1 MPGESQRLQKIIA
14 AAGIAS
20 RRHAEQFILDG
31 RVQLNGTVV
40 TELGTKADPA
50 RDHIRVDGKL
60 LHGPAR
66 PRYYVLNKPK
76 GYVTTVS
83 DPQHRPTV
91 MQLVARERARLYP
104 VGRLDFH
111 SEGLLL
117 MTNDGELAHR
127 LMHAATG
134 IEKTYLV
141 KVSGQ
146 PSAGQIEQLR
156 RGVMIERGRESG
168 EGRLMTAPASI
179 RLFRAGENPW
189 FEVKLIEGRNRQL
202 RKMFEEIG
210 YPVEKI
216 RRIGYGPLVLDI
228 TPGEYREL
236 EAIEIE
242 ALQRATRL
250 NPSPAKPGS
259 VGSAVDRPRRR
270 VSRVKKKQNIGH
282 TKQAARKSGA
292 RPDRPASTK

>member
-1 MPGESQRLQKIIA
+1 MPGETQRLQKIIA
-14 AAGIAS
+14 AAGVAS
-20 RRHAEQFILDG
+20 RRQAEQFILDG
-31 RVQLNGTVV
+31 RVQLNGAVV
-40 TELGTKADPA
+40 TELGTKADPE
-50 RDHIRVDGKL
+50 RDHVRVDGKL
-60 LHGPAR
+60 LRGPAR

-91 MQLVARERARLYP
+91 MQLVLREGARLYP

-117 MTNDGELAHR
+117 MTNDGDLANR
-127 LMHAATG
+127 LMKTATG

-146 PSAGQIEQLR
+146 PSEKQIEQLR
-156 RGVMIERGRESG
+156 RGVMIERAREPGQGRV
-168 EGRLMTAPASI
+168 MTAPAAI

-210 YPVEKI
+210 HSVEKI
-216 RRIGYGPLVLDI
+216 RRIGYGPLVLDV

-236 EAIEIE
+236 EAVEIE
-242 ALQRATRL
+242 ALQRAT
-250 NPSPAKPGS
+250 KPGARS
-259 VGSAVDRPRRR
+259 TDERPRARRVSSGAKQTQRRAVTKPRRR
-270 VSRVKKKQNIGH
+270 ESK
-282 TKQAARKSGA
+282 
-292 RPDRPASTK
+292 

>member
-14 AAGIAS
+14 AAGLAS
-20 RRHAEQFILDG
+20 RRQAEQFILDG
-31 RVQLNGTVV
+31 RVQLNGAVV
-40 TELGTKADPA
+40 TELGTKADLS

-66 PRYYVLNKPK
+66 PRYYIVNKPK

-91 MQLVARERARLYP
+91 MQLVARESARLYP

-117 MTNDGELAHR
+117 MTNDGELANR
-127 LMHAATG
+127 LMQAATG

-141 KVSGQ
+141 KISGQ
-146 PSAGQIEQLR
+146 PTEGQIEQLR
-156 RGVMIERGRESG
+156 RGIMIERAREPGQGRV
-168 EGRLMTAPASI
+168 MTAPAAI
-179 RLFRAGENPW
+179 RMFRAGENPW

-210 YPVEKI
+210 HSVEKI

-236 EAIEIE
+236 EASEIE
-242 ALQRATRL
+242 ALHRVT
-250 NPSPAKPGS
+250 KPGG
-259 VGSAVDRPRRR
+259 GSRAINDRPRRR
-270 VSRVKKKQNIGH
+270 VSSGA
-282 TKQAARKSGA
+282 KQAKRKPA
-292 RPDRPASTK
+292 AKPRRPASTK

>member
-14 AAGIAS
+14 AAGLAS
-20 RRHAEQFILDG
+20 RRQAEQFILDG

-40 TELGTKADPA
+40 TELGTKADPSH
-50 RDHIRVDGKL
+50 DHIRVDGKL

-66 PRYYVLNKPK
+66 PRYYVVNKPK

-91 MQLVARERARLYP
+91 MQLVAREGARLYP

-127 LMHAATG
+127 LMQAATG

-141 KVSGQ
+141 KISGQ
-146 PSAGQIEQLR
+146 PTEGQIEQLR
-156 RGVMIERGRESG
+156 RGIMIERAREPGQGRV
-168 EGRLMTAPASI
+168 MTAPAAI
-179 RLFRAGENPW
+179 RMFRAGENPW

-210 YPVEKI
+210 HAVEKI

-236 EAIEIE
+236 EAVEIE
-242 ALQRATRL
+242 ALHRVTKLGGSSRAV
-250 NPSPAKPGS
+250 N
-259 VGSAVDRPRRR
+259 DRPRRR
-270 VSRVKKKQNIGH
+270 ISSAAKQVK
-282 TKQAARKSGA
+282 RKPGA
-292 RPDRPASTK
+292 KPRRPASTK